1 MIFWTNIGGVLS
13 KNVFWT
19 NPPTGIAVTGQPS
32 NELEHKTNVTRDET
46 NVIESTQR
54 LTSPQMMSQPER
66 THTRRYGRLSCL
78 IRCFLPHLLCD
89 CQLPL
94 PQCLVI
100 NLIRWLH
107 SLMDKLQLSD
117 EQIGVIAND
126 VNGLCCC
133 DVRNKFWSGWI
144 IRDALFKYHI

>member
-66 THTRRYGRLSCL
+66 AHTRRYGRLSCL
-78 IRCFLPHLLCD
+78 MRHFP
-89 CQLPL
+89 PNRSF
-94 PQCLVI
+94 V
-100 NLIRWLH
+100 
-107 SLMDKLQLSD
+107 
-117 EQIGVIAND
+117 
-126 VNGLCCC
+126 
-133 DVRNKFWSGWI
+133 
-144 IRDALFKYHI
+144 